1 MAIDRNNPTEIAR
14 ETFRLLA
21 QRRVPPTPA
30 NFERI
35 YHEVAGTAPQEP
47 YPARKLK
54 SLAASLPKDTT
65 ERARMARRFEQ
76 SVAKGNWEAFE
87 ALIVELCAGD
97 GDDKTVAWG
106 PAIRDLFTEY
116 QRVHHGLTAARKREA
131 LQHVLEST
139 SDPATLHQRI
149 GGLVRGWRHNA
160 SDEPAPDEE
169 APEVTGSAI
178 RSPAAA
184 GQPSAAAAPAT
195 EPAPVV
201 TARPP
206 AEVAEAAPGAM
217 PAMPENLSAD
227 SLAEVIAH
235 LLDDGLSPLIVD
247 VPDLV
252 GELRELAGELR
263 QTPDHLLEGNYQHK
277 LEYVIQRLEWVAE
290 EQLAVRSGLIGVL
303 QLILKNI
310 SQLVFDDRWLHGQL
324 SVLTEAFSRPLDV
337 RTLDEVERRLRDVID
352 KQGHLKEELTEAQRR
367 LKTMLAG
374 FVDRLAEFSATTG
387 QYHDAIGR
395 CAERVAKAE
404 AITELSDVV
413 EEILQQTRVAQ
424 ESAQRSHTE
433 INSLKDQV
441 EMANVEIG
449 RLQQELDQASE
460 LVRHDPLT
468 GTLNRKGMDDALER
482 EIARARRRET
492 PLCVGLLDVD
502 NFKQLNDTYGHR
514 AGDDALKHLADVI
527 RENVRP
533 QDSVARYGGEE
544 FLVLLPDTDT
554 DDAAAALTRLQ
565 RALTKRYFLADNK
578 KLLITFSAGVT
589 RIGDDESAQGA
600 IERADRAMYLAK
612 RAGKNRV
619 MTA

>member
-1 MAIDRNNPTEIAR
+1 
-14 ETFRLLA
+14 
-21 QRRVPPTPA
+21 
-30 NFERI
+30 
-35 YHEVAGTAPQEP
+35 
-47 YPARKLK
+47 
-54 SLAASLPKDTT
+54 
-65 ERARMARRFEQ
+65 
-76 SVAKGNWEAFE
+76 
-87 ALIVELCAGD
+87 
-97 GDDKTVAWG
+97 DD
-106 PAIRDLFTEY
+106 
-116 QRVHHGLTAARKREA
+116 
-131 LQHVLEST
+131 
-139 SDPATLHQRI
+139 
-149 GGLVRGWRHNA
+149 
-160 SDEPAPDEE
+160 PAPDDE
-169 APEVTGSAI
+169 ADDGPPPAEA
-178 RSPAAA
+178 RS
-184 GQPSAAAAPAT
+184 T
-195 EPAPVV
+195 EPP
-201 TARPP
+201 ARPP
-206 AEVAEAAPGAM
+206 ASAPATAASQPITTAPLPAM
-217 PAMPENLSAD
+217 PADLSAD
-227 SLAEVIAH
+227 SLASVIAQ
-235 LLDDGLSPLIVD
+235 LLDNGLSPLIVD

-252 GELRELAGELR
+252 GELRDLAGELR
-263 QTPDHLLEGNYQHK
+263 QTPAHLLEGDYQHK
-277 LEYVIQRLEWVAE
+277 LEFVIQRLEWVAE

-352 KQGHLKEELTEAQRR
+352 KQGHLKQELTEAQRR

-387 QYHDAIGR
+387 EYHDAIGR

-413 EEILQQTRVAQ
+413 EEILKQTRVAQ
-424 ESAQRSHTE
+424 DSAQRSHTE
-433 INSLKDQV
+433 INALKDQV

-482 EIARARRRET
+482 EIARARRRKT

-554 DDAAAALTRLQ
+554 EDAAATLTRLQ

-589 RIGDDESAQGA
+589 RIGDEEPAHGA